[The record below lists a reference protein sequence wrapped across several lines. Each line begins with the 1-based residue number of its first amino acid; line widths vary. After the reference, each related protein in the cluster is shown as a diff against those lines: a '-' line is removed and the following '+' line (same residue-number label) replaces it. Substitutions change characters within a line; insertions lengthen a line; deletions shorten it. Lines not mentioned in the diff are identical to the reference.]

1 MRGCWPAK
9 EDLNEEGIGLALQ
22 SRLKVRGCFR
32 QVGGE
37 VGKSSP
43 STESGRMSEGQK
55 GGQGY
60 RAGLWRWR

>member
-37 VGKSSP
+37 VERAVPALSL
-43 STESGRMSEGQK
+43 
-55 GGQGY
+55 GG
-60 RAGLWRWR
+60 